1 MALLAFRHDQE
12 EEEDE
17 ELVEQEDEEVEE
29 NEEEDGGRDGWKGTE
44 RPFIIWKTT
53 SYWLPTIKCS

>member
-12 EEEDE
+12 EEDE
-17 ELVEQEDEEVEE
+17 ELVEQEDEVEK
-29 NEEEDGGRDGWKGTE
+29 NEEDGGKDGWKGTE

>member
-1 MALLAFRHDQE
+1 MALLAFRQDQ

-17 ELVEQEDEEVEE
+17 ELVEQEDEEIEE
-29 NEEEDGGRDGWKGTE
+29 NEEDGGKDGWKGTE

-53 SYWLPTIKCS
+53 SYWLPTIKCC